1 MLVEIKLD
9 KTMGT
14 VLWHRKNSASDQIK
28 AESHLWDSPAKQR
41 HLMACSPAAGTLFLS
56 LSPYIHNFFFIK
68 K

>member
-28 AESHLWDSPAKQR
+28 AESHL
-41 HLMACSPAAGTLFLS
+41 
-56 LSPYIHNFFFIK
+56 
-68 K
+68 